1 MDEIKYN
8 TITELYN
15 RLLPALKTKSDDLE
29 RNSKIKLTE
38 KEIWDYLRY
47 NYWCNKNR
55 ITLGEMVDDIL
66 STPDDELIKYHNINK
81 GE

>member
-1 MDEIKYN
+1 MDEIKFN

-47 NYWCNKNR
+47 NY
-55 ITLGEMVDDIL
+55 
-66 STPDDELIKYHNINK
+66 
-81 GE
+81 